1 MLIMS
6 IFLKIDY
13 RFVDEIVCCGDD
25 HDYYLHAETIA
36 LDFDFNYD
44 NQFENIEKIRFINDG
59 KKAPKGFVG
68 SGILS
73 SPFLFIGNI
82 FDKLIVNNSI
92 YNYKILFYSFSSIF
106 YLFFSIHLM
115 KKTLTL
121 MKIKYNF
128 NLLLLFYLGSGVTY
142 FAFERYSMSHS
153 YEVFTASLV
162 FYFSAKYYSN
172 DKSNK
177 YAFLIPLSIMLG
189 LLVRWVNYYVIFLPL
204 VIKLLMRVKR
214 DKILLRE
221 RYFYVSSILSLLIFS
236 FMSYQIYGVVTF
248 DPQFVYQNTYELSA

>member
-115 KKTLTL
+115 KRRL
-121 MKIKYNF
+121 
-128 NLLLLFYLGSGVTY
+128 
-142 FAFERYSMSHS
+142 H
-153 YEVFTASLV
+153 
-162 FYFSAKYYSN
+162 
-172 DKSNK
+172 
-177 YAFLIPLSIMLG
+177 
-189 LLVRWVNYYVIFLPL
+189 
-204 VIKLLMRVKR
+204 
-214 DKILLRE
+214 
-221 RYFYVSSILSLLIFS
+221 
-236 FMSYQIYGVVTF
+236 
-248 DPQFVYQNTYELSA
+248 